1 MTDITANR
9 SGLSGILS
17 QNFQGLVFGPALF
30 VFGLAYLCDMP
41 ELHAQISNNPQGSG
55 GVSSSQ
61 MSMLR
66 SELQKRGITEE
77 EAKRIAPYLDFTK

>member
-1 MTDITANR
+1 MNNFNFFK
-9 SGLSGILS
+9 GIPVT
-17 QNFQGLVFGPALF
+17 VFLF
-30 VFGLAYLCDMP
+30 VFSLAFLWDMP
-41 ELHAQISNNPQGSG
+41 ALQAQITNNPQGSG

-77 EAKRIAPYLDFTK
+77 EAKQEISMNL